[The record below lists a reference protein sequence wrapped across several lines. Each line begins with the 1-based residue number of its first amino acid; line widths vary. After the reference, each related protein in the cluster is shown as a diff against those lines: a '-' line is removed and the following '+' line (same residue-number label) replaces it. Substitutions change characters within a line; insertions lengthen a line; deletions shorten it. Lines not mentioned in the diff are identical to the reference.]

1 MCPVLLLDTNVV
13 LDWLAFGDTAI
24 VPIAEAVASGRVRL
38 ISSAACI
45 DELQR
50 ALGYKAI
57 TLDAAAQA
65 RALATYRGRVDLRDA
80 PPEGSLP
87 MLPRCEDRDDQKFLE
102 LAWHARARWLVSRDK
117 ALLKLAP
124 KLARMGRFAVIP
136 PAGTLSAGDETEV
149 EQSHA
154 QQRHNARQVGRH
166 RDDICRT
173 TPPAAHGERNRGGEQ
188 QVAEHAGEVNAAGN
202 AGGAVDV
209 ANRPLGLAREQN
221 KQFGDR
227 HRFGQHDRDGHEEDE
242 VPGLVGGQQFHVM
255 GHCHDDSP

>member
-1 MCPVLLLDTNVV
+1 MDELCPVLLLDTNVV
-13 LDWLAFGDTAI
+13 LDWLAFGDAAI

-57 TLDAAAQA
+57 KLDAAAQA
-65 RALATYRGRVDLRDA
+65 RALATYRGRAELRDA

-136 PAGTLSAGDETEV
+136 PDVFLLP
-149 EQSHA
+149 
-154 QQRHNARQVGRH
+154 
-166 RDDICRT
+166 CRCCR
-173 TPPAAHGERNRGGEQ
+173 PHSPARGGWK
-188 QVAEHAGEVNAAGN
+188 AKPGGN
-202 AGGAVDV
+202 GAY
-209 ANRPLGLAREQN
+209 LARSLSPCGRATVSRGRLN
-221 KQFGDR
+221 FPCLI
-227 HRFGQHDRDGHEEDE
+227 RF
-242 VPGLVGGQQFHVM
+242 
-255 GHCHDDSP
+255 

>member
-1 MCPVLLLDTNVV
+1 MDELCPVLLLDTNVV

-50 ALGYKAI
+50 ALGYKAVK
-57 TLDAAAQA
+57 LDAAAQA

-102 LAWHARARWLVSRDK
+102 LAWHARVRWLVSRDK

-136 PAGTLSAGDETEV
+136 PAAFSAAL
-149 EQSHA
+149 QA
-154 QQRHNARQVGRH
+154 L
-166 RDDICRT
+166 
-173 TPPAAHGERNRGGEQ
+173 PAA
-188 QVAEHAGEVNAAGN
+188 
-202 AGGAVDV
+202 
-209 ANRPLGLAREQN
+209 
-221 KQFGDR
+221 
-227 HRFGQHDRDGHEEDE
+227 
-242 VPGLVGGQQFHVM
+242 
-255 GHCHDDSP
+255 